1 MKSITAFFKN
11 NNARIGATLSAI
23 LVYVAS
29 RNLVSE
35 PFIDMAN
42 VLMGVWVAGS
52 WTQGARKKFKA

>member
-1 MKSITAFFKN
+1 MKTVVTFFKN

-23 LVYVAS
+23 LVYIAS
-29 RNLVSE
+29 RQLVSE

-52 WTQGARKKFKA
+52 WTQGAKKKFKA